1 MLLHDLFDSSATVA
15 AADLM
20 MIEMSSQLAEPLWT
34 DPGLKS
40 GISARELISIKTK
53 NKTKNAQVGNE
64 WSNVLPK
71 FSQARKKPLI
81 VIGKFGRKEKPVMM
95 TVKAARFS

>member
-34 DPGLKS
+34 HPGLKN
-40 GISARELISIKTK
+40 GIRALKLISNLKERG
-53 NKTKNAQVGNE
+53 A
-64 WSNVLPK
+64 
-71 FSQARKKPLI
+71 
-81 VIGKFGRKEKPVMM
+81 FGE
-95 TVKAARFS
+95 